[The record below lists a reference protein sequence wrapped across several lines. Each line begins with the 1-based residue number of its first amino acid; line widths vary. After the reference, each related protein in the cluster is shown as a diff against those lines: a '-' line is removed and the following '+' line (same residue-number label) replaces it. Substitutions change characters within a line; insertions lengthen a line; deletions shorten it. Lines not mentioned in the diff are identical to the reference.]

1 MFEHVGQAL
10 RMIREH
16 AGMNQAKLARQAGLG
31 KSQLSKYERGKDL
44 PKLDSLARVLEVLQV
59 DALAFFY
66 LEHLISA
73 GVQALEELPALE
85 GEATF
90 GPLLSRGEAV
100 AYKQIMQDVFS
111 LFRAAV
117 EGRVAGWLNERKVR

>member
-1 MFEHVGQAL
+1 MFEHLGQSV
-10 RMIREH
+10 RVIREH
-16 AGMNQAKLARQAGLG
+16 AGLSQAELARRAGLG

-44 PKLDSLARVLEVLQV
+44 PKLESLARVLEVLQV

-66 LEHLISA
+66 VEHLISA
-73 GVQALEELPALE
+73 GIQALKELPALE

-90 GPLLSRGEAV
+90 GPLLSPGEAV
-100 AYKQIMQDVFS
+100 AYKQIMQDVFN

-117 EGRVAGWLNERKVR
+117 EGRVAGWLNEGKLQ